1 MVAFN
6 EQGRFYVGEENNKLA
21 EIDFTR
27 PAGKDYYVIL
37 HTGVRKELSGQ
48 GVAQQL
54 VDKVVDKARH
64 DGLKIVPVCPY
75 AKKRFT
81 ENEQYADVWYK
92 KT

>member
-1 MVAFN
+1 MIELN
-6 EQGRFYVGEENNKLA
+6 EKGRFYVGEADNMLA

-54 VDKVVDKARH
+54 VDRVVDKARQ

-75 AKKRFT
+75 AKKRFL
-81 ENEQYADVWYK
+81 EHEQYGDVWYK
-92 KT
+92 K